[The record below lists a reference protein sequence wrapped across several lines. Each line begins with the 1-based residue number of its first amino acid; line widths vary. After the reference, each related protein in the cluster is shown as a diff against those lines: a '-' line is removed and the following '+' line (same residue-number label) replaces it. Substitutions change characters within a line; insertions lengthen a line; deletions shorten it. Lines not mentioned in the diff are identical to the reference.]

1 MFAVEIRKRH
11 VQNHS
16 YSRWHWHLDEVFVRI
31 NGEAHY
37 LWRAV
42 DQEGEVLEEFVTKR
56 RDRKAA
62 LKFLK
67 KTMKCCARPEI
78 VVTDKLRS
86 YKAAMKVIGNEARW
100 ETGRWLNNRAEN
112 PHQPFRRR
120 ERAIAKFRSVKS
132 LLRFVSAHASIH
144 NHVNQCRH
152 LNPRDDFKKNHATA
166 LAQAYIN
173 KNVRASLNII
183 V

>member
-31 NGEAHY
+31 NGEANY

-42 DQEGEVLEEFVTKR
+42 DHEGEVLEELVTKR

-67 KTMKCCARPEI
+67 KTMKCYARPEI

-100 ETGRWLNNRAEN
+100 ETARWLNNRAEN

-120 ERAIAKFRSVKS
+120 ERAMAKFRSVKS
-132 LLRFVSAHASIH
+132 LLRSVSAHASIH
-144 NHVNQCRH
+144 KHFNQGRH
-152 LNPRDDFKKNHATA
+152 LNPRDDFKKNRATA
-166 LAQAYIN
+166 LAEWRQLVA
-173 KNVRASLNII
+173 
-183 V
+183 